1 MHEND
6 MKVIDNAKNGNKDAM
21 TKLIEDNNGL
31 IWSIVRRF
39 NGRGYDIEDLYQI
52 GTIGFIKAI
61 QRFDTSFEVRLSTY
75 AVPYILGE
83 IKRYIR
89 DDGPIKVSRSIKE
102 LNVKILELQREFLH
116 KYGRDI
122 SLEEI
127 SKELKISKEE
137 IAMALDSAR
146 PVDSIEDAKYKD
158 NKTDKTVSILEQIS
172 TGKDEETEIT
182 NRITIKNL
190 INELKSLPININSII
205 NKEVYKEITN
215 DIYKENDIFFIGRN
229 VDYALCME
237 GSLKLKEISY
247 IHSEAYAAGEL
258 KHGTISLIDN
268 NTPVFAI
275 VTKDSIKEKTISN
288 IKEVKSRGA
297 KVILVT
303 NDINIDKEIYDV
315 LIEIP
320 KTSDLLQ
327 SMLTIVPLQVL
338 SYEIAKLRGC
348 DIDKPKNLAKSV
360 TVE

>member
-190 INELKSLPININSII
+190 INELNDN
-205 NKEVYKEITN
+205 EKEI
-215 DIYKENDIFFIGRN
+215 ILLRYYKQ
-229 VDYALCME
+229 
-237 GSLKLKEISY
+237 
-247 IHSEAYAAGEL
+247 
-258 KHGTISLIDN
+258 
-268 NTPVFAI
+268 
-275 VTKDSIKEKTISN
+275 KTQMQVSKILG
-288 IKEVKSRGA
+288 ITQVQVSRIER
-297 KVILVT
+297 KVL
-303 NDINIDKEIYDV
+303 DKM
-315 LIEIP
+315 
-320 KTSDLLQ
+320 KKR
-327 SMLTIVPLQVL
+327 L
-338 SYEIAKLRGC
+338 SC
-348 DIDKPKNLAKSV
+348 
-360 TVE
+360 

>member
-146 PVDSIEDAKYKD
+146 SVDSIEDAKYKD

-190 INELKSLPININSII
+190 INELND
-205 NKEVYKEITN
+205 KEKEI
-215 DIYKENDIFFIGRN
+215 ILLRYYKQ
-229 VDYALCME
+229 
-237 GSLKLKEISY
+237 
-247 IHSEAYAAGEL
+247 
-258 KHGTISLIDN
+258 
-268 NTPVFAI
+268 
-275 VTKDSIKEKTISN
+275 KTQMQVSKILG
-288 IKEVKSRGA
+288 ITQVQVSRIER
-297 KVILVT
+297 KVL
-303 NDINIDKEIYDV
+303 DKM
-315 LIEIP
+315 
-320 KTSDLLQ
+320 KKR
-327 SMLTIVPLQVL
+327 L
-338 SYEIAKLRGC
+338 SG
-348 DIDKPKNLAKSV
+348 
-360 TVE
+360 